1 MQHPVLF
8 NTSIK
13 ENIRFGVPDATDS
26 KVFQIAEAANT
37 LTFVESNFEELPD
50 EEQLDVIRKDI
61 RNLAVMRLYTPE
73 LVALSKLADKDAL
86 ILAKLVL
93 ENSDAIFNKWLED
106 EPQFFMDFV
115 KDELCGQDIAGLKW
129 DDVIVRVEW
138 KWKFY
143 AWVNS
148 AKDADYTPEAKEYLR
163 SMTTSKPLEFD
174 GETFER
180 MLGLSGKAEIRTL
193 KGMVGFNTL
202 FNRAID
208 KAVAADDFKER
219 FRETRAARLEELF
232 VA

>member
-61 RNLAVMRLYTPE
+61 RNLAVTRLQTPE

-86 ILAKLVL
+86 HLAKLVL

-115 KDELCGQDIAGLKW
+115 KHELCGQDITGLKW

-138 KWKFY
+138 KWKFCT
-143 AWVNS
+143 WLDQQD
-148 AKDADYTPEAKEYLR
+148 DADYTTEAKEHLR
-163 SMTTSKPLEFD
+163 SMTVSQPLQFD
-174 GETFER
+174 GETLER
-180 MLGLSGKAEIRTL
+180 TIAEIRTL

-202 FNRAID
+202 FQRAVE

-219 FRETRAARLEELF
+219 FREPRVARLEELF

>member
-1 MQHPVLF
+1 MQHPILF

-13 ENIRFGVPDATDS
+13 DNIRFGVPAATDS

-61 RNLAVMRLYTPE
+61 RNLAVTRLQTPE

-86 ILAKLVL
+86 HLAKLVL

-115 KDELCGQDIAGLKW
+115 KNELCGQDITGLKW

-138 KWKFY
+138 KWKFHT
-143 AWVNS
+143 WVNNQD
-148 AKDADYTPEAKEYLR
+148 DADYTPEAREHLR
-163 SMTTSKPLEFD
+163 GMMTARPLEFD

-180 MLGLSGKAEIRTL
+180 IRAEIRTL

-202 FNRAID
+202 FKRAVD
-208 KAVAADDFKER
+208 KAVAAGDFKER

>member
-1 MQHPVLF
+1 MQRPVLF

-37 LTFVESNFEELPD
+37 LTFVESDFEELPD

-61 RNLAVMRLYTPE
+61 RNLAVTRLQTPE
-73 LVALSKLADKDAL
+73 LVALSKLADRDAL
-86 ILAKLVL
+86 LLAKLVL
-93 ENSDAIFNKWLED
+93 ENSDAVFNEWLED

-115 KDELCGQDIAGLKW
+115 KHELCGQDITGLKW

-143 AWVNS
+143 GWVD
-148 AKDADYTPEAKEYLR
+148 AQDAADYTPEAKEQLR
-163 SMTTSKPLEFD
+163 RLTASKPLEFD
-174 GETFER
+174 GETFTR
-180 MLGLSGKAEIRTL
+180 TIDRIRTL
-193 KGMVGFNTL
+193 RGMVGFNTL
-202 FNRAID
+202 FSRVAEQ
-208 KAVAADDFKER
+208 AVAADDFKER
-219 FRETRAARLEELF
+219 FREARSARLEELF

>member
-61 RNLAVMRLYTPE
+61 RNLAVARLQTPE

-86 ILAKLVL
+86 HLAKLVL
-93 ENSDAIFNKWLED
+93 ENSDAVFSKWLED

-115 KDELCGQDIAGLKW
+115 EQELCGQDVRGRRW

-143 AWVNS
+143 AWVDAQDDAEYTAE
-148 AKDADYTPEAKEYLR
+148 AKDHLR
-163 SMTTSKPLEFD
+163 GLTASRPLEFD
-174 GETFER
+174 GETLE
-180 MLGLSGKAEIRTL
+180 GTVGEIRTL
-193 KGMVGFNTL
+193 KGMVGFDTL
-202 FNRAID
+202 FKRAVDKAID
-208 KAVAADDFKER
+208 AGDFQQR
-219 FRETRAARLEELF
+219 FRAPRLARLEELF
-232 VA
+232 AA